1 MKIIFFILLGIS
13 LFGDDILTNYRINGI
28 KEIEK
33 KMDMK
38 LAQKEYWSEYLQDK
52 DTTFGYLET
61 YSSILTCNKTDSTLN
76 LYKRDENST
85 FKLQK
90 EYAAYTG
97 KKPGDKIKEGDLRT
111 PIGIYEITKRLNN
124 VDPFYGPM
132 AFVTSYPNLYD
143 KYRGKNGHGIWIHG
157 VPTEQN
163 RDEFTKGCIA
173 INNVAIESLN
183 EKINIDDTLLII
195 DEAEISKNISK
206 ERLVTILSQLY
217 MWRYSWLYN
226 DIDTYLNFYADDF
239 SRADKMS
246 LNQFKRYKTR
256 IFRKNERKTIIFN
269 NINIVRYP
277 NTQNIFQIT
286 FNEIYRSKSFSFTG
300 KKTLIVRIDT
310 LNNIK
315 IFIEK

>member
-97 KKPGDKIKEGDLRT
+97 KKPGDKVKEGDLRT

-173 INNVAIESLN
+173 INNVAIESLD
-183 EKINIDDTLLII
+183 EKIKIDDTLLII

-239 SRADKMS
+239 SRADKMG

-256 IFRKNERKTIIFN
+256 IFRKNESKTIIFN
-269 NINIVRYP
+269 DINIVRYP

-300 KKTLIVRIDT
+300 KKTLIVRMDT

>member
-97 KKPGDKIKEGDLRT
+97 KKPGDKVKEGDLRT

-173 INNVAIESLN
+173 INNVAIESLD
-183 EKINIDDTLLII
+183 EKIKIDDTLLII
-195 DEAEISKNISK
+195 DEAEVSKNISK

-256 IFRKNERKTIIFN
+256 IFRKNESKTIIFN
-269 NINIVRYP
+269 DINIVRYP

-300 KKTLIVRIDT
+300 KKTLIVRMDT

>member
-300 KKTLIVRIDT
+300 KKTLIVRMDT

>member
-97 KKPGDKIKEGDLRT
+97 KKPGDKVKEGDLRT

-173 INNVAIESLN
+173 INNVAIESLD
-183 EKINIDDTLLII
+183 EKIKIDDTLLII

-256 IFRKNERKTIIFN
+256 IFRKNESKTIIFN
-269 NINIVRYP
+269 DINIVRYP

-300 KKTLIVRIDT
+300 KKTLIVRVDT